1 LKPSLGE
8 AAPDAAG
15 FVLAGGQSSRMG
27 RDKALVEFGGQP
39 LVAHAIGILRA
50 AGLPVSLAGARSPL
64 DSYAPVVSDD
74 EPGLGPL
81 AGICAALH
89 SASKRLSVF
98 LPVDTPLLPPGLI
111 AYLLHHARV
120 TGMAVTLPMVNAF
133 PQTFPVVLSREALPV
148 LKREL
153 ADRRAGCY
161 AAFRAA
167 AAGLGQSVALVPVE
181 MLIQSGQVSHP
192 TALPAARWF
201 LNINAPADLDRAR
214 MVESVSG
221 RVS

>member
-1 LKPSLGE
+1 
-8 AAPDAAG
+8 
-15 FVLAGGQSSRMG
+15 MG

-50 AGLPVSLAGARSPL
+50 AGVPVSIAGARSPL
-64 DSYAPVVSDD
+64 DSYAPVVSDA

-81 AGICAALH
+81 AGICAALD
-89 SASKRLSVF
+89 STSTRLAVF
-98 LPVDTPLLPPGLI
+98 LPVDTPLLPPALI
-111 AYLLHHARV
+111 AYLLRHARV
-120 TGMAVTLPMVNAF
+120 TGMAVTLPTVNAF

-148 LKREL
+148 LRREL
-153 ADRRAGCY
+153 AEGRSGCY

-167 AAGLGQSVALVPVE
+167 AAGLGQSVAQLPVE
-181 MLIQSGQVSHP
+181 VLVQSGQVSHP

-201 LNINAPADLDRAR
+201 LNINAPPDLDRAR
-214 MVESVSG
+214 MVDSVSG